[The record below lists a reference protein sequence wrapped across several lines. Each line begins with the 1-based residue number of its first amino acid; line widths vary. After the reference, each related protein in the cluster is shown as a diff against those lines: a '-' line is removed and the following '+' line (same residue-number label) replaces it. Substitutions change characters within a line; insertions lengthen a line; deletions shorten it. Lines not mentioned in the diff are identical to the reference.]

1 MADLSINQKIREA
14 LRNPKSELFTSHT
27 ADYIKSISESQPRNI
42 DQVTDQFD
50 SYQEGLVNAVKSNKF
65 NNLQKT
71 LANRDITNFFKL
83 YEAGFALEVQWAE
96 MEA

>member
-14 LRNPKSELFTSHT
+14 LRNPKSEIFTNHA
-27 ADYIKSISESQPRNI
+27 ADYIKRISDSQSSKM
-42 DQVTDQFD
+42 DQATDRFD